1 MNNFCLVGILCA
13 LIIVFI
19 HLQDIILNSVMS
31 VLTAMAV
38 VLCITFGLLVGG
50 GIPIL
55 NTVVIFGLP
64 AVSTII
70 IIYRIAEKF
79 RGRKHSRISRF

>member
-19 HLQDIILNSVMS
+19 HLQDIILNSVIS
-31 VLTAMAV
+31 VLTAMAASV
-38 VLCITFGLLVGG
+38 CIAFGLIFGG
-50 GIPIL
+50 EISTV
-55 NTVVIFGLP
+55 NTVVILGLP

-70 IIYRIAEKF
+70 P
-79 RGRKHSRISRF
+79 

>member
-50 GIPIL
+50 GISIL
-55 NTVVIFGLP
+55 NTVVISGLP

-79 RGRKHSRISRF
+79 QGRKHSQISRF